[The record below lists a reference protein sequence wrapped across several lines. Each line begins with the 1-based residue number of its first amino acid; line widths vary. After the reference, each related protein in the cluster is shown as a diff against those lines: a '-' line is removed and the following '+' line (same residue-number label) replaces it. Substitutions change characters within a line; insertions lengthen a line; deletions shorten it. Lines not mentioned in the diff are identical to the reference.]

1 MGGGTYFKDFT
12 KTLFE
17 LFHKIILS
25 QEIVKKENKTKEW
38 RTKTA
43 FRLFPEI
50 KKNKIFIQKPPSV
63 AVIL

>member
-1 MGGGTYFKDFT
+1 MWEEVHILKILQNRDLNYFIK
-12 KTLFE
+12 LY
-17 LFHKIILS
+17 
-25 QEIVKKENKTKEW
+25 QEIVKNENKTKEW

-50 KKNKIFIQKPPSV
+50 KKNKIFIQKPPSI

>member
-1 MGGGTYFKDFT
+1 M
-12 KTLFE
+12 
-17 LFHKIILS
+17 
-25 QEIVKKENKTKEW
+25 EN
-38 RTKTA
+38 KTA